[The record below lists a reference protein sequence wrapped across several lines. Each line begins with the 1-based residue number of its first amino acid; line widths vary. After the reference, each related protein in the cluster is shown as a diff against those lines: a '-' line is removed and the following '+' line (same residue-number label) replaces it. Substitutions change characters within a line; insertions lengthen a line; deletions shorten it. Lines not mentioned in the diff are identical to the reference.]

1 MFIARP
7 VLMLLAAFLL
17 VAKALPIDGEYA
29 GSAGSEANDDFVL
42 GTHVTS

>member
-7 VLMLLAAFLL
+7 VLMLLATFLL
-17 VAKALPIDGEYA
+17 VAKALPTDGGYA
-29 GSAGSEANDDFVL
+29 DSAESEAGDDFVL